1 MFKIGMALLKYFQHY
16 HSVLPKP
23 DGPLSQVVPSLS
35 ISAANKAVMVLL
47 DPPGAEEK
55 CTSQSDKREG
65 YDHFTPEEKARI
77 GKRSAEHG
85 IAATIHYF
93 SKRFPGRSVKE
104 CNVLTWK
111 MKYLHEIAVKKRA
124 GKDVTVKVLAD
135 KKIGCPL
142 WLGYELEKQ
151 VQAYLKSLRENGA
164 VINTAM
170 ACADGIV
177 KSYDSNV
184 LECNGGYIVLTNGW
198 AKYLM
203 KRMGFGQKASKY
215 KSKGFC
221 LILNS

>member
-1 MFKIGMALLKYFQHY
+1 MSNQHLLPINIKDSHVSPSALLSPT
-16 HSVLPKP
+16 SVGDTIILLPK
-23 DGPLSQVVPSLS
+23 
-35 ISAANKAVMVLL
+35 
-47 DPPGAEEK
+47 
-55 CTSQSDKREG
+55 KRHG
-65 YDHFTPEEKARI
+65 F

-104 CNVLTWK
+104 SSVLTWK
-111 MKYLHEIAVKKRA
+111 IKYLHEIAVKKRA

-135 KKIGCPL
+135 KKIGRPL
-142 WLGYELEKQ
+142 LLGYELEKQ
-151 VQAYLKSLRENGA
+151 VQTYLKSLRENGA
-164 VINTAM
+164 VINTAIAM

-177 KSYDSNV
+177 KSYDSNL

-198 AKYLM
+198 AIYLM

-221 LILNS
+221 L